1 MAHTHEHDDEDAMD
15 DERGGDQAVGVE
27 ESAEEGH
34 EEQPKLDLEVK
45 IDDRSACERHITVT
59 VSREDID
66 RYLNKEFSEL
76 MPDAHVPG
84 FRPGHAPRKLVEHR
98 FRKEVGAKVK
108 GALLMD
114 ALGQIHDDYDLSA
127 ISEPDLDMESIEVP
141 ETGPMTFEFDLEVRP
156 QFDLPQWKGL
166 HINKPVK
173 EFTDADVDRALTR
186 LLSNRGALEPVD
198 APAKPGDYIT
208 TNLTFKR
215 GETVLSSAQEEVIR
229 LRPTLSFRDGKI
241 EGFDKAMTGVKA
253 DETRELPMTIS
264 DAADNASLRGQQ
276 VTGVFE
282 VLEVKVLR
290 LPELTPE
297 LLEEL
302 GGFKLEADLRDAI
315 KDNLVQRLDY
325 QQRQAAREQVTA
337 ALTAAANW
345 QLPEGLLERQS
356 HRELERAVMEL
367 QRSGF
372 GEDEIRAHENEL
384 RQNSRIS
391 TARALK
397 EHFILERIA
406 EEQEFDA
413 DEADYD
419 AEIAMIA
426 RQTND
431 TPRRVRARLEKRGS
445 MDVLRNQI
453 IERKVVDLILASAVF
468 KEVPYRDDES
478 DVAALD
484 LTAAGAE
491 QSNIPEAKPGSN
503 EPIDELKAARGEA
516 RGERT

>member
-1 MAHTHEHDDEDAMD
+1 MAHMHEHDEEMTGQ
-15 DERGGDQAVGVE
+15 EGDQAVGVE
-27 ESAEEGH
+27 EGQ
-34 EEQPKLDLEVK
+34 EEQPKLDLQVK

-59 VSREDID
+59 VSRADID
-66 RYLNKEFSEL
+66 RYLDKKFSEL
-76 MPDAHVPG
+76 VPEAHVPG

-98 FRKEVGAKVK
+98 FRKEVANKVK
-108 GALLMD
+108 GTLLMD
-114 ALGQIHDDYDLSA
+114 SLAQIHDDYDLSA
-127 ISEPDLDMESIEVP
+127 ISEPDLDMDSIEVP

-166 HINKPVK
+166 KIDKPVK
-173 EFTDADVDRALTR
+173 EFSDADVDRALTR
-186 LLSNRGALEPVD
+186 LLSNRGRLEPVD
-198 APAKPGDYIT
+198 SAAKPGDYIT
-208 TNLTFKR
+208 TNLTFKH

-229 LRPTLSFRDGKI
+229 LRPTLSFRDGKM
-241 EGFDKAMTGVKA
+241 EGFDKAMAGVKA
-253 DETRELPMTIS
+253 DETRSIPMTIS
-264 DAADNASLRGQQ
+264 DDADNTALRGQQ

-282 VLEVKVLR
+282 VLEVKALR

-297 LLEEL
+297 MLDEL

-315 KDNLVQRLDY
+315 KDNLVHRLEY
-325 QQRQAAREQVTA
+325 RQRQVAREQVTA

-345 QLPEGLLERQS
+345 ELPEGLLERQS

-372 GEDEIRAHENEL
+372 SDEEIQAHENSL

-406 EEQEFDA
+406 EEEEIDA

-419 AEIAMIA
+419 AEIAVIA

-453 IERKVVDLILASAVF
+453 IERKVVDLILANAVF
-468 KEVPYRDDES
+468 KEVPYKDDDS

-484 LTAAGAE
+484 LTAAGS
-491 QSNIPEAKPGSN
+491 QHSDIPDAKPGSN
-503 EPIDELKAARGEA
+503 EPIDELKAARGE
-516 RGERT
+516 RT